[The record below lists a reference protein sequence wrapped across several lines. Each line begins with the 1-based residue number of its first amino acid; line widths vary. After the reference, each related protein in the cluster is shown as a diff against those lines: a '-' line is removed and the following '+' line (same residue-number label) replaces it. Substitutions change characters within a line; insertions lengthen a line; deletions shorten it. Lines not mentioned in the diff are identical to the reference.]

1 MTGAGMLSVGAF
13 EVGHETLVERLV
25 WKTESE
31 KRKAG
36 GQVPKPPFQ
45 SWKDGFALQGT

>member
-1 MTGAGMLSVGAF
+1 MTGVRMLTVGAF

-36 GQVPKPPFQ
+36 GQVPKPPF
-45 SWKDGFALQGT
+45 